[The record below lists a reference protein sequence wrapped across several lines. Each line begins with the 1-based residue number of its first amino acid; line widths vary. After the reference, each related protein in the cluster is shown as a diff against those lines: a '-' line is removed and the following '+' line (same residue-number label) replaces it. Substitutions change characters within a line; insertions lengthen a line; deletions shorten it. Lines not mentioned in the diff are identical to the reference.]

1 MLTALDKLQHEL
13 WLHELRKKD
22 PKTYFSQEM
31 VWDTVEAIR
40 SIARDRK
47 LTISM
52 TGFEGAETTFYADGE
67 VTILRSNSEPNEP
80 VDVVLEPSTATSG
93 MSERDQVFLMNFLFL
108 DPWIQIEIY
117 GNED

>member
-67 VTILRSNSEPNEP
+67 VTILRSNSERTNQWTWSLNQALRRLACANETK
-80 VDVVLEPSTATSG
+80 S
-93 MSERDQVFLMNFLFL
+93 F
-108 DPWIQIEIY
+108 
-117 GNED
+117 